1 MAIDPDLLPIHEEF
15 DRRIGMTESQVTAV
29 SGRTDSV
36 AQRTT
41 TLEETIAKLETT
53 PGTPG
58 GMRAPA
64 IIVAAANSHQ
74 AIKARAD
81 IVCTGTGDAAAIN
94 RITEP
99 VQLTDGCYQL
109 EQPLLVKGRGQAIA
123 GWSFGTVLMKA
134 QQFTNAGRGSTAALV
149 KAADTV
155 DGNRAA
161 AIQIRDLF
169 LAGRFRGNFG
179 AGGPSGTPIGGVWL
193 EITGD
198 DNNNPADGWPVGGP
212 DASDNWSSLSR
223 LRVWDTTTAVY
234 VASTAGARGF
244 EYSDIS
250 IARLQA
256 GGAGL
261 HVAAS
266 DARIDRVTAS
276 SGGAANATGILLNG
290 GNAVMANCKAFFFNQ
305 TGSTGIHV
313 ASSRASVSGCEAQDN
328 RVGIKVS
335 AVHAK
340 LTGCRV
346 DNMNSGMDVGLDLTT
361 ATHYSVSGQMV
372 QTRGSGT
379 YATGIKFGTAATSG
393 LVDAYV
399 DASAG
404 ITTPVTTPPAGV
416 ETRIVVRRASGM
428 TTVRRELPNG

>member
-1 MAIDPDLLPIHEEF
+1 MAIDPDVQPEL
-15 DRRIGMTESQVTAV
+15 DRLHKRIDSTEQQITGV
-29 SGRTDSV
+29 SDRTDSV

-41 TLEETIAKLETT
+41 TLEEAIAKLEQT

-64 IIVAAANSHQ
+64 IVVAAANSHP

-81 IVCTGTGDAAAIN
+81 VICTGTGDAAAIN

-99 VQLTDGCYQL
+99 VQLVDGTFQL
-109 EQPLLVKGRGQAIA
+109 EQPLLIQGRGDAPQ
-123 GWSFGTVLMKA
+123 GWSFATVLMKA
-134 QQFTNAGRGSTAALV
+134 QQFVNAGRGSTPALI

-169 LAGRFRGNFG
+169 LAGRFRSNFG
-179 AGGPSGTPIGGVWL
+179 AGGASGTPIGGVWL

-198 DNNNPADGWPVGGP
+198 DNNDPADGWPVGGP

-328 RVGIKVS
+328 RTGIKVS

-346 DNMNSGMDVGLDLTT
+346 DNMNAGMDVGLDLTT

-393 LVDAYV
+393 LVDGYI

-404 ITTPVTTPPAGV
+404 ITTPATNPPAGV
-416 ETRIVVRRASGM
+416 EARIVVRRSTGV
-428 TTVRRELPNG
+428 TTIRRELPNG